1 VSAGQPE
8 VGLIDEGSVLREWAA
23 GDLAAMTGMFDDP
36 EDLQDSGRV
45 PFGLKAAD
53 ASVPVIQRAHA
64 DGPQGLHLAITVDG
78 GNPGP
83 TRVSTN
89 RAPAR
94 PVPS

>member
-1 VSAGQPE
+1 MG
-8 VGLIDEGSVLREWAA
+8 EGSVLREWTV

-45 PFGLKAAD
+45 AVRLEAAD
-53 ASVPVIQRAHA
+53 AGVPVVQRAHA

-78 GNPGP
+78 GRPGP

-89 RAPAR
+89 RASAR
-94 PVPS
+94 PTLS